1 MSPGYRSF
9 DKLLYIPCYLCVQCS
24 IWPYCK
30 MALAPAGRGIEILS
44 VYSLFLC
51 LTTIT
56 VALRVYCRVHIQKAF
71 GWDDWFATL
80 SWVRRSSKH
89 HVID

>member
-1 MSPGYRSF
+1 
-9 DKLLYIPCYLCVQCS
+9 
-24 IWPYCK
+24 
-30 MALAPAGRGIEILS
+30 MAIAPAGRGIEILS
-44 VYSLFLC
+44 VYSLFLA

-80 SWVRRSSKH
+80 SWVRRRSNTVYS
-89 HVID
+89 IDRLIKG